1 MALID
6 KVNKPKKTVK
16 KQSIDAS
23 LNLKEAHLE
32 WLLQMINDGNI
43 KGKELQTAV
52 ETVQWLQQEYKR
64 LQINVKGK

>member
-6 KVNKPKKTVK
+6 KTKKKSVRNQK
-16 KQSIDAS
+16 GAS
-23 LNLKEAHLE
+23 LLLKEAHLE

-43 KGKELQTAV
+43 RGKELQIAV

-64 LQINVKGK
+64 LQQNVKSK